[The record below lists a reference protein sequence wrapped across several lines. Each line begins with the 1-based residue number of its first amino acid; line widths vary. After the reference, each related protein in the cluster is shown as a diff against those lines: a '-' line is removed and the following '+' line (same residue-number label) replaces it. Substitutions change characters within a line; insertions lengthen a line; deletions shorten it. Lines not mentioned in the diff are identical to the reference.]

1 MVRFLIYFSF
11 IFLIGC
17 GSAATNLSHYTPVD
31 KGVMSGN
38 YDVAIRNIQSRDG
51 YDEKEKVLYY
61 LDLGMVYH
69 YAGKYAE
76 SNEALEKAE
85 RSIDELYTKS
95 VSKAALS
102 YMLNDNALEYS
113 GEDYEDIYINLIKAF
128 NYLKLGMV
136 DDAFIEINR
145 LNHKLSVLEA
155 KNRKLDN
162 AFNKSK
168 DSKVKIDSPTN
179 KFYNDALGRF
189 VSMKLYE
196 SLGKLDDANIDYDK
210 IEKAFAVQ
218 TSIYDFNAPS
228 LQQPYTAPKDK
239 VALSLV
245 SFAGL
250 GPIKVAKSLYVHT
263 QPNIAFYGT
272 SQTNS
277 GGSTNLNNLEHFFW
291 PGLQGGYNFKFQLP
305 ILQSRSSNVNR
316 VEVLVMDSVGVI
328 ARQDLQL
335 MEDFDKV
342 VQSVFEL
349 GYKRLVIKTITRA
362 VVKGIAGELAK
373 RKAKEKLG
381 NDNILVFLGG
391 LALDAG
397 LNATENAD
405 LRAARYLPSK
415 GYISEI
421 YLEPGVYDLVVN
433 YYDRNNNLLK
443 QDDLGKKRVG
453 FDLTNF
459 YQSYCL
465 E

>member
-1 MVRFLIYFSF
+1 MVRFLFYFSF

-17 GSAATNLSHYTPVD
+17 GSAATNLSHYTPID

-38 YDVAIRNIQSRDG
+38 YDLAIKKIESREG
-51 YDEKEKVLYY
+51 YNEKEKVLYY

-76 SNEALEKAE
+76 SNVALEKAE
-85 RSIDELYTKS
+85 DYIDELYTKS

-128 NYLKLGMV
+128 NYLKLDLV
-136 DDAFIEINR
+136 DNAFVEINR
-145 LNHKLSVLEA
+145 LNHKLSVLED
-155 KNRKLDN
+155 KNRNLDAAYN
-162 AFNKSK
+162 QSK
-168 DSKVKIDSPTN
+168 DSKVKIKSVTN

-196 SLGKLDDANIDYDK
+196 SLGKLDDANIDYNK
-210 IEKAFAVQ
+210 IVKAFAVQ
-218 TSIYDFNAPS
+218 NSIYDFPIPS
-228 LQQPYTAPKDK
+228 LQKPYSAPKNK
-239 VALSLV
+239 VPLSLV

-250 GPIKVAKSLYVHT
+250 GQIKTAKTLYVHT
-263 QPNIAFYGT
+263 QQNVAFYGT
-272 SQTNS
+272 SKTNF
-277 GGSTNLNNLEHFFW
+277 GGKTELDNLEHFFW

-305 ILQSRSSNVNR
+305 ILQSRPSAVSR
-316 VEVLVMDSVGVI
+316 VEVLVKDSIGVV
-328 ARQDLQL
+328 AKQDLQL

-342 VQSVFEL
+342 VQSVFDL
-349 GYKRLVIKTITRA
+349 GYNRLVIKTITRA
-362 VVKGIAGELAK
+362 IVKGLAGEIAK
-373 RKAKEKLG
+373 KKAKEELG
-381 NDNILVFLGG
+381 DNVFVFLGG

-421 YLEPGVYDLVVN
+421 YLEPGEYDLVVN
-433 YYDRNNNLLK
+433 YYDNNNRLLK
-443 QDDLGKKRVG
+443 QDDLGKRRVG
-453 FDLTNF
+453 FGLTNF

-465 E
+465 K